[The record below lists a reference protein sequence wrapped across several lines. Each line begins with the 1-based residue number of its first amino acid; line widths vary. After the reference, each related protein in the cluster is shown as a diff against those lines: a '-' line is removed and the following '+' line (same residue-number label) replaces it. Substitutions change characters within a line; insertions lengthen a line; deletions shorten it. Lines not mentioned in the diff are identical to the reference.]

1 MRGIAEEMLER
12 LTAEAMG
19 LPVFDGGLFQ
29 GQVAGI
35 SVPAEDQ
42 LVYHFY
48 DGHTVT
54 KTWARPRKRLRRFR
68 KGAGE

>member
-1 MRGIAEEMLER
+1 MIWDVDNLKNN
-12 LTAEAMG
+12 TMG

-54 KTWARPRKRLRRFR
+54 KTWARPRKRLKRLR
-68 KGAGE
+68 KGVGA